1 METGSSTRP
10 TSAPVSERG
19 VSIDAVLEAAR
30 QAASIILSKIE
41 NLLSRAPHVEPPL
54 WHPPERAFIPET
66 HENA

>member
-41 NLLSRAPHVEPPL
+41 NLLSRAPPVEPPL
-54 WHPPERAFIPET
+54 RRATLHSHQRI
-66 HENA
+66 A

>member
-41 NLLSRAPHVEPPL
+41 SFVEPPL
-54 WHPPERAFIPET
+54 WSPPATLHSHQRIA
-66 HENA
+66 